1 MAVFVLVHSP
11 LVGPLTWR
19 LVADEL
25 QHRGFEVVLPSLDD
39 FEDSGTPYWQQHAAS
54 VAQALNSVLADRPLI
69 LVGHSGAGLLLPA
82 IRQMTDR
89 RVAAYLFVDAG
100 VPIDGASRLDLRAL
114 ESPEMA
120 EQSRQA
126 LASGERF
133 PNWSDKDLAEVIP
146 DTKLRQGMLAE
157 LRPRP
162 LAFFEEPIPVFD
174 GWPDAP
180 CGYLLFTPT
189 YAYEVFAARA
199 RRDGW
204 AYREMEG
211 GHFHMLVDPK
221 AVADA
226 LIDLLYSGEF
236 PESSL

>member
-25 QHRGFEVVLPSLDD
+25 RHRGFEVVVPSLGD
-39 FEDSGTPYWQQHAAS
+39 FEESGTPYWQQHAAS
-54 VAQALNSVLADRPLI
+54 IAQALQSVSTDRPLI
-69 LVGHSGAGLLLPA
+69 LVGHSGAGPLLPA
-82 IRQMTDR
+82 IRQMINH
-89 RVAAYLFVDAG
+89 RVAAYIFVDAG
-100 VPIDGASRLDLRAL
+100 IPIDGASPLDLRAL

-120 EQSRQA
+120 QQSRQA

-146 DTKLRQGMLAE
+146 DAKLRQGMLAE

-162 LAFFEEPIPVFD
+162 LAFFDEPIPVFD

-199 RRDGW
+199 RREGW
-204 AYREMEG
+204 AYREIDA
-211 GHFHMLVDPK
+211 GHFHMLVEPT

-226 LIDLLYSGEF
+226 LIGLVE
-236 PESSL
+236 EIEAQ